1 MLGFVHPCFIHK
13 CLIAKIFLFCIYFCI
28 KVINM
33 FFFLLADLLGDLLK
47 QKPRETDGVE
57 SVIVVDGVPQVGPER
72 LEKLTTVINKIFS
85 KFGTIVN
92 EYYPTNENGQTKG

>member
-1 MLGFVHPCFIHK
+1 M
-13 CLIAKIFLFCIYFCI
+13 
-28 KVINM
+28 
-33 FFFLLADLLGDLLK
+33 K

-72 LEKLTTVINKIFS
+72 LEKLTSVINKTFS

-92 EYYPTNENGQTKG
+92 EYYPTNEKGHTKG

>member
-1 MLGFVHPCFIHK
+1 L
-13 CLIAKIFLFCIYFCI
+13 
-28 KVINM
+28 
-33 FFFLLADLLGDLLK
+33 LLADLLGDLLK

>member
-1 MLGFVHPCFIHK
+1 
-13 CLIAKIFLFCIYFCI
+13 
-28 KVINM
+28 M
-33 FFFLLADLLGDLLK
+33 FSLLVDLLGDLLK

>member
-1 MLGFVHPCFIHK
+1 L
-13 CLIAKIFLFCIYFCI
+13 
-28 KVINM
+28 
-33 FFFLLADLLGDLLK
+33 LLAELLGDLLK

>member
-1 MLGFVHPCFIHK
+1 MK
-13 CLIAKIFLFCIYFCI
+13 WLI
-28 KVINM
+28 
-33 FFFLLADLLGDLLK
+33 FFSTLAELLGDILK

-92 EYYPTNENGQTKG
+92 EYYPTNENGVTKG

>member
-1 MLGFVHPCFIHK
+1 M
-13 CLIAKIFLFCIYFCI
+13 
-28 KVINM
+28 
-33 FFFLLADLLGDLLK
+33 LLAELLGDLLK

>member
-1 MLGFVHPCFIHK
+1 L
-13 CLIAKIFLFCIYFCI
+13 
-28 KVINM
+28 
-33 FFFLLADLLGDLLK
+33 LLADLLGDLLK

-85 KFGTIVN
+85 KFGSIVN

>member
-1 MLGFVHPCFIHK
+1 MEPLYSSSTQTFYCGNISLLFSFLWLIRFFI
-13 CLIAKIFLFCIYFCI
+13 L
-28 KVINM
+28 VE
-33 FFFLLADLLGDLLK
+33 LLGDLLK

>member
-1 MLGFVHPCFIHK
+1 
-13 CLIAKIFLFCIYFCI
+13 
-28 KVINM
+28 M
-33 FFFLLADLLGDLLK
+33 FSLLAELLGDLLK

-92 EYYPTNENGQTKG
+92 EYYPTNENGHTKG

>member
-1 MLGFVHPCFIHK
+1 MW
-13 CLIAKIFLFCIYFCI
+13 FL
-28 KVINM
+28 
-33 FFFLLADLLGDLLK
+33 LLADLLGDLLK

-72 LEKLTTVINKIFS
+72 IEKLTTVINKIFS

-92 EYYPTNENGQTKG
+92 DYYPTNENGQTKG

>member
-1 MLGFVHPCFIHK
+1 M
-13 CLIAKIFLFCIYFCI
+13 
-28 KVINM
+28 
-33 FFFLLADLLGDLLK
+33 LLADLLGDLLK